1 MCGTEITAMRCY
13 ASQSK
18 CRAEVNLLVCM
29 PHRAQF
35 YVKWVGKTF
44 YYNSY
49 VYVLFFFLC
58 KDISGKCLHFLNC
71 PFTKMMMNKFK
82 F

>member
-44 YYNSY
+44 YYNSC
-49 VYVLFFFLC
+49 LCSFFSFCVKTFLENVC
-58 KDISGKCLHFLNC
+58 IS
-71 PFTKMMMNKFK
+71 
-82 F
+82 

>member
-35 YVKWVGKTF
+35 YVKWVRKTF

-49 VYVLFFFLC
+49 VYVLFFLFV
-58 KDISGKCLHFLNC
+58 
-71 PFTKMMMNKFK
+71 
-82 F
+82 